1 MKASVVIPTFNRA
14 SIILDTLESVLQ
26 QDYAPL
32 EIIIV
37 DDGSTDATAKL
48 LESYVQE
55 GRIRFIPQ
63 AHQGKPSPARNRG
76 LVEATGDVVF
86 IFDSD
91 DLMLPGKISK
101 TMSAIK
107 ELGDKRVGFCC
118 TDFIL
123 RKKDGREESHYARN
137 YYQVFRESPKNK
149 LNDDAFWMPSR
160 SAYGALLS
168 ANYVGTSSV
177 AFPKYIIDA
186 GFRFDE
192 SLTNSDDY
200 DMWLRIA
207 RDYDVL
213 IINKPLHVYVESGD
227 SVLKKSVSTGSKWRT
242 NINILKRELR
252 AISDSELRKLGQK
265 RLAENYRALFQCNIA
280 NKQWKESSKA
290 LWGALV
296 MDASGSVRW
305 IWKKVR
311 RKMFNV

>member
-26 QDYAPL
+26 QDYVPL

-101 TMSAIK
+101 TMDAIK
-107 ELGDKRVGFCC
+107 QLGNKRVGFCC

-123 RKKDGREESHYARN
+123 RHKDGREENHLARN

-149 LNDDAFWMPSR
+149 LNDDAFWISSR

-207 RDYDVL
+207 RDHDVL
-213 IINKPLHVYVESGD
+213 IINTPLHVYVESSDG
-227 SVLKKSVSTGSKWRT
+227 VLKKSVSTGSKWRT
-242 NINILKRELR
+242 NINILKRELKT
-252 AISDSELRKLGQK
+252 ISDRELRRLGKK
-265 RLAENYRALFQCNIA
+265 RLAENYRALFQCNVD
-280 NKQWKESSKA
+280 NKHWKESLKA
-290 LWGALV
+290 IWGALV
-296 MDASGSVRW
+296 MDFSGSARW
-305 IWKKVR
+305 LLKKMR
-311 RKMFNV
+311 RKIISV